1 MNAKY
6 LIAWLCLVLG
16 TGSVWPATF
25 VVNSSVDS
33 HDVAPGDGVAN
44 DHVNPDSAH
53 CTLRAAIEEAGHL
66 AGPDTIL
73 VQAQVG
79 PFFLRLGVL
88 RVLDN
93 GTCLTGL
100 NGRPVIDGVGN
111 IINHASLVLE
121 SDSNTVCNL
130 HFKRSRGDGIT
141 VFGASNV
148 IGGLTPGAGV
158 LLAGNGLDNR
168 NAGAIRITGA
178 QAVGNLIAG
187 NYIGLSENGMTP
199 NGNRYGVVI
208 EHLASDNLIGSL
220 EESGRNLI
228 SGNEGYGVIISSGA
242 NHNQVAGNYIGPDST
257 GNSGPGNQ
265 LGGILVTGGA
275 HNNLLGGDDLD
286 QGNLISGNQ
295 GPGVALRDPDVTANT
310 VNGNLIG
317 TNASGR
323 YPLGNG
329 GDGIRLTEGA
339 HDNLIGGP
347 ESHSGNLV
355 SGNAGS
361 GICLRGDGVTGNLV
375 TANWIGL
382 SLSGYGA
389 IGNGWSDGDGIL
401 LDSGAHRNTIGGLDE
416 SSRNVVS
423 GNFRFGIHLDGAGTD
438 NNQVVGNFVGV
449 NATGTSSLGNA
460 CGVVISGGAQ
470 YNTVGGLE
478 SLFGNIISGNRADDF
493 PYGAGVLIYGSRTDF
508 NTISAN
514 IIGLDVTGYRPRR
527 NGTAG
532 VIIGGGAQY
541 NLVGGDN
548 ISDGNIISGNGID
561 EPVDGRAAGIH
572 IFGVST
578 RYNRVVSNFIGLS
591 LENSEIIGN
600 NGHGIGIYSGASYN
614 EIGGETFRQTNQ
626 IVGSAGAG
634 VFIAG
639 AETRSNLIRYNLIEQ
654 NDGLGIDIRDSAQN
668 GIYPPRITTVG
679 ILTVPGPRAIGGR
692 DAPPG
697 ARIDIYEASSPPDP
711 SGSGEGVAYLASTYA
726 NANGFF
732 NLYLPHANALPI
744 VVTAIATDS
753 DNNSSEFAVNG
764 YSPDATAV
772 EDDASFLPQRFSLN
786 QNYPNPFNAGT
797 VISFSVPRAT
807 EARLVIFNVLG
818 QRVRSLV
825 NRHYSPGN
833 YAVLWDGRNAQGHPI
848 ASGAYFYRLDIG
860 DQTATRK
867 MLLLK

>member
-6 LIAWLCLVLG
+6 LIVWLCLALG

-25 VVNSSVDS
+25 VVNSPVDS
-33 HDVAPGDGVAN
+33 HDVAPGDGVAG
-44 DHVNPDSAH
+44 DHINPDSAH
-53 CTLRAAIEEAGHL
+53 CTLRAAIEEVNHL

-73 VQAQVG
+73 VPAQVG

-130 HFKRSRGDGIT
+130 HLKRSRGDGIT

-158 LLAGNGLDNR
+158 LLAGNGLDNQ
-168 NAGAIRITGA
+168 NAGAIRIIGA
-178 QAVGNLIAG
+178 RAVGNLIAG
-187 NYIGLSENGMTP
+187 NYIGLSENGMAP
-199 NGNRYGVVI
+199 NGNRHGVVI
-208 EHLASDNLIGSL
+208 EHFASDNLIGSL

-228 SGNEGYGVIISSGA
+228 SGNEGYGVIISTGA

-275 HNNLLGGDDLD
+275 HDNLLGGEDLD

-317 TNASGR
+317 TNTSGR
-323 YPLGNG
+323 YPLGNS
-329 GDGIRLTEGA
+329 GDGIRLTEGT

-347 ESHSGNLV
+347 EPHSGNLV

-361 GICLRGDGVTGNLV
+361 GICLRGSGVTGNLI

-401 LDSGAHRNTIGGLDE
+401 LDSGAHRNTIGGPDE
-416 SSRNVVS
+416 ARRNVVS
-423 GNFRFGIHLDGAGTD
+423 GNFRFGIHLDGADTD

-449 NATGTSSLGNA
+449 NATGTSSLGNT
-460 CGVVISGGAQ
+460 CGVVISNGAQ
-470 YNTVGGLE
+470 YNTIGGLE
-478 SLFGNIISGNRADDF
+478 LSFGNVISGNRADDF
-493 PYGAGVLIYGSRTDF
+493 PYGAGVLIYGSGTNF
-508 NTISAN
+508 NAISAN

-548 ISDGNIISGNGID
+548 ISDGNIISGNGIH

-572 IFGVST
+572 IFGAST
-578 RYNRVVSNFIGLS
+578 RYNRVVSNLIGLS
-591 LENSEIIGN
+591 LENREIIGN
-600 NGHGIGIYSGASYN
+600 NGHGIGIYSGAGYN

-668 GIYPPRITTVG
+668 GIYPPCITTVG
-679 ILTVPGPRAIGGR
+679 ILTVPGPRVIGGR

-697 ARIDIYEASSPPDP
+697 SRIDIYEVSSPPDP
-711 SGSGEGVAYLASTYA
+711 SGSGEGVIYLASTCA

-732 NLYLPHANALPI
+732 NLCLPPANARPI

-772 EDDASFLPQRFSLN
+772 EDDALFLPQRFSLD

-797 VISFSVPRAT
+797 VIPFSVPRAT

-825 NRHYSPGN
+825 NRHYSPGDH
-833 YAVLWDGRNAQGHPI
+833 AVLWDGRDAQGRPV